1 MRLYAYPEKRHNE
14 EEGLGGGRENA
25 DQTRVTNIPVC
36 LELSGFLDVGF
47 SVLKAEKSWT
57 NHQRHW
63 VFNFK

>member
-25 DQTRVTNIPVC
+25 DQTRVNNIPVC